1 MTLISGGSV
10 MSKKLI
16 LASLT
21 IICLFFIFG
30 FEIGVA
36 ATDQSLVSFSS
47 GALLVEKASE
57 YNPKWG
63 SIWIMDG
70 NPKTGWCCSSGEISN
85 NVIVIELAE
94 RSMFDR
100 LEFDTGHAEGK
111 GRSAKDIIVEL
122 SDDSPTE
129 GFTKIAS
136 VSLVDQ
142 EDNQS
147 FPITVDKSGKW
158 LRLTIQNNHGSSQYT
173 ELMDFRAFGKQLTKA
188 QLPDVSG
195 TYKTDFNDLHL
206 QQQGTSVT
214 GCYGYNKGLLN
225 GSIEGRIMKFTWRGT
240 SGKGPAV
247 IIFTSDGE
255 KFYGLWW
262 YEGKEDSPGGIWNGI
277 KTSQDIGD
285 CPHWTGRAQEQLTG
299 SWHEGQELEYNNKK
313 EQANELKLGEDIEG
327 FFQEK
332 GDEDW
337 YKLMVNVPGKNIIQV
352 DLSAV
357 PEVDSSVE
365 IYDEQGNSLKI
376 YNTGGKGEAEAIINL
391 GVTEGIYYIKV
402 GTRRDINQNDNYTLK
417 TQLIGPWQEGQEFE
431 VNDTKDQANELKLDQ
446 ITTGY
451 ICTGDD
457 VDWYKLS
464 VNVPG
469 KNIIRINLS
478 AVPEVDSFIRIYD
491 EEGNNLKEYNVGGK
505 GEAEAIINLGVTEGI
520 YYIAARGSSGMNQND
535 NYTLK
540 TQLIGPWQEGQEFEL
555 NDEIEQAN
563 ELKLDQIITG
573 YICTG
578 DDQDWYKL
586 TVNVPGKS
594 IIRIDLS
601 AVPEIN
607 PYLQLYDE
615 EGNRL
620 KEYNVGGKGEAE
632 AIINLGVTEGIYYI
646 KVRASGMNQNDNYTL
661 KTQLISP
668 WQEGQE
674 FELNDEIEQANEL
687 KLEEDMKGFFQE
699 EYDEDWYTVTVPEKG
714 LDILVMEVSAISQV
728 NLSLTLLDDAGT
740 TIKKVDM
747 GDKGEKEMMVRMK
760 FPSGKYYINVNG
772 RQANNEEPYTL
783 RVGKP
788 TVTPATAEE
797 VSQALTRA
805 LDYLARKQ
813 TKEGYW
819 SQGRNDFKVGI
830 AGLALQAFI
839 GGECAKKDYSSN
851 INAAI
856 NFLKTEY
863 HPSSEYQS
871 GTKDRA
877 IYGGL
882 LTDGKPMYEHAIATL
897 ALIEALVEMND
908 LSLAPIIEDALQ
920 LIIRAQ
926 NTEHKPEQLGGPIN
940 ADSKYSG
947 GWRYDPNSTDSDISI
962 TCWQILALKGALSAG
977 FSIPDWSL
985 PKAADY
991 LRSLYDED
999 YHTFGYTSPA
1009 GESCARAGMGT
1020 LGLQLSG
1027 YPDDPL
1033 IKPALR
1039 YMQDNAPTWEFED
1052 PGDGYSFY
1060 YWYYGS
1066 RAMLLAGGEY
1076 WRIWKNW
1083 TCRLLVDHQNS
1094 DGSWTGA
1101 QKEEE
1106 MEIYTTALGALMLE
1120 LCCGHLPVYMH
1131 EKVRIPIMPGLVKV
1145 NFKEGLA
1152 QETTKNVELILDAS
1166 NSMWGQI
1173 KGESKISIAKE
1184 VLKQIIVGL
1193 PEDLNVGLRLYGHR
1207 YKVEDERACQDTEL
1221 TIPIGPLQKDQLIQT
1236 IEKITPRG
1244 KTPLVYS
1251 ILQSPQDFINLKGGT
1266 VVLISDGIESCEG
1279 DIKSIATKL
1288 KESGIELTVNIIG
1301 FGIKEEEARKQLE
1314 TIAESTGGIYLDAK
1328 DSQELLSSL
1337 QQTLKIEYDLIDE
1350 KGKVKASGFV
1360 GGEAISILEGEY
1372 ILQLKLEP
1380 TFLETKVVVSP
1391 AKTSVFL
1398 LKKEEG
1404 KWTIKQQ
1411 NE

>member
-431 VNDTKDQANELKLDQ
+431 
-446 ITTGY
+446 
-451 ICTGDD
+451 
-457 VDWYKLS
+457 
-464 VNVPG
+464 
-469 KNIIRINLS
+469 
-478 AVPEVDSFIRIYD
+478 
-491 EEGNNLKEYNVGGK
+491 
-505 GEAEAIINLGVTEGI
+505 
-520 YYIAARGSSGMNQND
+520 
-535 NYTLK
+535 
-540 TQLIGPWQEGQEFEL
+540 L

-863 HPSSEYQS
+863 HPSSEYQ
-871 GTKDRA
+871 
-877 IYGGL
+877 
-882 LTDGKPMYEHAIATL
+882 
-897 ALIEALVEMND
+897 
-908 LSLAPIIEDALQ
+908 
-920 LIIRAQ
+920 
-926 NTEHKPEQLGGPIN
+926 
-940 ADSKYSG
+940 
-947 GWRYDPNSTDSDISI
+947 
-962 TCWQILALKGALSAG
+962 
-977 FSIPDWSL
+977 
-985 PKAADY
+985 
-991 LRSLYDED
+991 
-999 YHTFGYTSPA
+999 
-1009 GESCARAGMGT
+1009 
-1020 LGLQLSG
+1020 
-1027 YPDDPL
+1027 
-1033 IKPALR
+1033 
-1039 YMQDNAPTWEFED
+1039 
-1052 PGDGYSFY
+1052 
-1060 YWYYGS
+1060 
-1066 RAMLLAGGEY
+1066 
-1076 WRIWKNW
+1076 
-1083 TCRLLVDHQNS
+1083 
-1094 DGSWTGA
+1094 
-1101 QKEEE
+1101 
-1106 MEIYTTALGALMLE
+1106 
-1120 LCCGHLPVYMH
+1120 
-1131 EKVRIPIMPGLVKV
+1131 
-1145 NFKEGLA
+1145 
-1152 QETTKNVELILDAS
+1152 
-1166 NSMWGQI
+1166 
-1173 KGESKISIAKE
+1173 
-1184 VLKQIIVGL
+1184 
-1193 PEDLNVGLRLYGHR
+1193 
-1207 YKVEDERACQDTEL
+1207 
-1221 TIPIGPLQKDQLIQT
+1221 
-1236 IEKITPRG
+1236 
-1244 KTPLVYS
+1244 
-1251 ILQSPQDFINLKGGT
+1251 
-1266 VVLISDGIESCEG
+1266 
-1279 DIKSIATKL
+1279 
-1288 KESGIELTVNIIG
+1288 
-1301 FGIKEEEARKQLE
+1301 
-1314 TIAESTGGIYLDAK
+1314 
-1328 DSQELLSSL
+1328 
-1337 QQTLKIEYDLIDE
+1337 
-1350 KGKVKASGFV
+1350 
-1360 GGEAISILEGEY
+1360 
-1372 ILQLKLEP
+1372 
-1380 TFLETKVVVSP
+1380 
-1391 AKTSVFL
+1391 
-1398 LKKEEG
+1398 
-1404 KWTIKQQ
+1404 
-1411 NE
+1411 